1 MSLNQ
6 SSPGG
11 NRRMHGFTANANS
24 SGADGTQAVFGFDAI
39 PANCSGTP
47 TAPTITTAPLPVAT
61 PLCAGSTTTL
71 TATNPNVGNGLT
83 LQWQSSTSATG
94 PFTNVTSGSGATTLS
109 YTTGPVTTNTYFRM
123 GVTCTNSNLTTYSTP
138 FLVPIGTPQPG
149 VITGASTYC
158 PGDTATYAVPYLAGA
173 TYSWTLPPGWTGFS
187 SSNSILVTP
196 GPFSGSATISVTA
209 TSPCGP
215 TSIARTRAIVP
226 GSAPGPPGTIQGNTH
241 ICGNTQQTYTV
252 LPVGGATGYVWTLPS
267 GWTGASNTN
276 TIIANANNSSG
287 TITVKAISGCGQ
299 SSVNTL
305 PVTVIAALANPG
317 AITGNDTVCSGALQ
331 AYSIAP
337 VPGATSYTWTLP
349 SGWSGT
355 TTGTSI
361 QVFAGASTGS
371 LSVTA
376 YVSCAI
382 SPVSSKN
389 INVVTSVNPSVTLSA
404 PPSTLCQGTPITIT
418 ANPSFP
424 GSAPA
429 YQWKKNGVNVI
440 AFGNTYT
447 TNTLAPGDSVSVVMT
462 SNAACAANTVATSNM
477 LKPNITPSVIPGV
490 SINTTPPITVCK
502 GTPVTFTTTSN
513 GGGNNP
519 TYQWF
524 KNGAMITGANATTYT
539 DGALNNADTITIQ
552 MTTTAQ
558 CPVIPVATSNKVGVA
573 VSNMLTP
580 TVSISVSPSD
590 IISEGQELTFTAT
603 QSNGGATPDYQW
615 QKNGVNI
622 PFATASTYVSNELK
636 AGDHISVRMLSYAPC
651 VDEALVRSNTIVLKS
666 ALGVGGA
673 AGQGVAGIS
682 LYPNPT
688 GGRFSISAKGWSYSD
703 RQVRVD
709 VISGI
714 GQVVYHMELEPTV
727 TGQSWQTQV
736 SLSEGL
742 ANGRYMLRVSTGDG
756 SFRTTIPFV
765 LNR

>member
-1 MSLNQ
+1 
-6 SSPGG
+6 
-11 NRRMHGFTANANS
+11 
-24 SGADGTQAVFGFDAI
+24 
-39 PANCSGTP
+39 
-47 TAPTITTAPLPVAT
+47 
-61 PLCAGSTTTL
+61 
-71 TATNPNVGNGLT
+71 
-83 LQWQSSTSATG
+83 
-94 PFTNVTSGSGATTLS
+94 
-109 YTTGPVTTNTYFRM
+109 
-123 GVTCTNSNLTTYSTP
+123 
-138 FLVPIGTPQPG
+138 VPIGTPQPG

-173 TYSWTLPPGWTGFS
+173 TYAWTLPPGWTGFS

-267 GWTGASNTN
+267 GWTGTSNTN

-287 TITVKAISGCGQ
+287 TITVKAINGCGQ

-404 PPSTLCQGTPITIT
+404 PPSILCQGTPITIT

-742 ANGRYMLRVSTGDG
+742 SNGRYMLRVSTGDG